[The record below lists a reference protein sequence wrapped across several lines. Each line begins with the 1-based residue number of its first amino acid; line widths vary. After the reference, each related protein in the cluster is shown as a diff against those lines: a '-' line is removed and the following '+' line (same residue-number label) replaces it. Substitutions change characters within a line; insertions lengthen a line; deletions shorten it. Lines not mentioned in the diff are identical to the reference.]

1 MSAQTRVSQQS
12 VQESTSHGAMTARR
26 RGRRGRPRPRRR
38 RGGDLDQE
46 EKEGGGRGRR
56 GQQLNARGC
65 VLFFRPP
72 PSLPLTIRGVLCSRP
87 LFGGAPPENRTGG
100 TRL

>member
-1 MSAQTRVSQQS
+1 MPAPSVSFCMSAQTRVSQQS

-46 EKEGGGRGRR
+46 EKEGGEE
-56 GQQLNARGC
+56 A
-65 VLFFRPP
+65 
-72 PSLPLTIRGVLCSRP
+72 
-87 LFGGAPPENRTGG
+87 GAVSS
-100 TRL
+100 